1 MMRAFGLICL
11 LYLSVFAPE
20 LLAQRALA
28 PVQAP
33 AQTELVAGDYHLL
46 SIGISQYTDRS
57 IQLKTAANDAR
68 VLAEVLQER
77 WGFEQRN
84 VRVLLDSAATDEAI
98 ENELRRLARET
109 RPEDAVLIYFA
120 GHGHLDELTDEGSW
134 IPVNASFNSP
144 RQWISNSRIRALIRS
159 MPARAV
165 LLVSDSCFA
174 GDFFRG
180 ERSVPPPIDDAYVRE
195 AMRKKARQ
203 ALTSGGLEPVMDDG
217 GGGHSVFANFL
228 LAELRTTD
236 SPYLLPRD
244 LHRRVAGGVALNA
257 PQQPLIGDLRDT
269 GAELGGEFILFRRG
283 QARDWEAALSQR
295 EAQLSE
301 LARAEEEARRAQQ
314 QRDAEE
320 AAKAAELAELDRRIR
335 EMQERLGMPGGGGGG
350 TLQDLVALARQQE
363 AQAAELEQMRQRA
376 EQERAARERRIAEL
390 RAQQEQEAKAAF
402 EADYALYLEVYN
414 SRFVT
419 EQIKRQAWA
428 ELTSKYAVVG
438 VGAEP
443 DILLWQNG
451 SVELVGPPQ
460 IGHSVGAVSLPN
472 NVKLEMVWIAPG
484 EFMMGSP
491 DNESG
496 RDSDEGP
503 QMRVRLSKGYWLG
516 KYEVTQA
523 QWQALMGNN
532 PSRRKGWGLPVENVS
547 WNDAMEFC
555 KRLTEAERLAGLL
568 PEGYQYTLPTE
579 AQWEYACRAG
589 TTTRF
594 NTGDSDNGPWAGRVV
609 LFEHRQHHRVGRWQ
623 GAERLGFVRHA
634 RQRAGVVCGL
644 VRRQILRWPRDRSAG
659 SQFGLEPGD
668 PGWRL
673 GRQRAG
679 LPVGRPRLLGPV
691 QHVLLPGLPPRPQ
704 CSSASGQF
712 GAGRYPGSATR

>member
-1 MMRAFGLICL
+1 MMRAFSLICL
-11 LYLSVFAPE
+11 LHLSVIIPE
-20 LLAQRALA
+20 SLAQRALA
-28 PVQAP
+28 PVQTP
-33 AQTELVAGDYHLL
+33 ARSELVAGDYHLL

-98 ENELRRLARET
+98 ENELRRLVRET

-120 GHGHLDELTDEGSW
+120 GHGHLDEMTDEGSW
-134 IPVNASFNSP
+134 IPVNASFDSP
-144 RQWISNSRIRALIRS
+144 TRWVSNTRIRALIRS

-180 ERSVPPPIDDAYVRE
+180 ARSVPPPIDDAYVRE

-283 QARDWEAALSQR
+283 QARDWQAALSQR

-301 LARAEEEARRAQQ
+301 LARAEDEARRAQQ

-320 AAKAAELAELDRRIR
+320 AVKAAELAELDRRIR

-350 TLQDLVALARQQE
+350 TLQDLVALVRQQE

-376 EQERAARERRIAEL
+376 EQERVARERRIAEL

-402 EADYALYLEVYN
+402 ETDYALYLEIYN
-414 SRFVT
+414 SRFAT

-428 ELTSKYAVVG
+428 ELTGKYAVAG

-443 DILLWQNG
+443 GNLWWQDGKVIL
-451 SVELVGPPQ
+451 EPPP
-460 IGHSVGAVSLPN
+460 ITITLPN
-472 NVKLEMVWIAPG
+472 NVKLDMVWIAPG
-484 EFMMGSP
+484 EFVMGSP
-491 DNESG
+491 DSENG
-496 RDSDEGP
+496 RGSNEGP
-503 QMRVRLSKGYWLG
+503 QTRVRLSKGYWLG

-532 PSRRKGWGLPVENVS
+532 PSHFKGGNLPVEKVS

-555 KRLTEAERLAGLL
+555 KRLTELERRAGRL

-589 TTTRF
+589 TTTAF
-594 NTGDSDNGPWAGRVV
+594 HYGNDLDATMAN
-609 LFEHRQHHRVGRWQ
+609 FEGNY
-623 GAERLGFVRHA
+623 
-634 RQRAGVVCGL
+634 
-644 VRRQILRWPRDRSAG
+644 PY
-659 SQFGLEPGD
+659 
-668 PGWRL
+668 
-673 GRQRAG
+673 
-679 LPVGRPRLLGPV
+679 
-691 QHVLLPGLPPRPQ
+691 
-704 CSSASGQF
+704 
-712 GAGRYPGSATR
+712 GAGRKGQYREKTVDVGSFRPNAWGLYDMHGNVWEWCADWFGSYPGGSVTDPRGPNSGSLRVNRGGSWLALALRCRSANRDLWRPSGTGSSLGFRLALSSVP